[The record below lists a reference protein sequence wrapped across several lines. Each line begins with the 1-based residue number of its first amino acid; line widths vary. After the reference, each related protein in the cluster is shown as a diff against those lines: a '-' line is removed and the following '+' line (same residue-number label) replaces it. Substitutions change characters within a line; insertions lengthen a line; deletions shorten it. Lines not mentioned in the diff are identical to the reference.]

1 MPVFPASFNTSFLC
15 CIIASFTPSRCF
27 SSDFSVE
34 AVNRAIASL
43 IFVSFEVTAS
53 LTDSPSFLN
62 SSFSIFSVD
71 SALSFSFFSNS
82 APVCKRLL
90 IKCSFQP
97 DILPAVRVCNADTA
111 SRHPDHFKP
120 RLCERLNHILTA
132 FYLSG
137 MVKCVYTAC
146 NALSKCLFRFR
157 QVIRK
162 GQRPAVLRGVGVMQS
177 VMVIH
182 QRLPGINSR
191 PVCAVVVRLETFS
204 GL

>member
-90 IKCSFQP
+90 IKRSFQS
-97 DILPAVRVCNADTA
+97 DIPPAVRVCNADTA

-162 GQRPAVLRGVGVMQS
+162 SQRPAVLRGVGVMQS

>member
-27 SSDFSVE
+27 FSDSSVE

-43 IFVSFEVTAS
+43 IFVSFDVTAL
-53 LTDSPSFLN
+53 LTDFSSLLN
-62 SSFSIFSVD
+62 SSFSIVSVD

-97 DILPAVRVCNADTA
+97 DILPTVRVCNADTA

-120 RLCERLNHILTA
+120 CLCERLNHILTA
-132 FYLSG
+132 FYLPDMIKS
-137 MVKCVYTAC
+137 VYPAC
-146 NALSKCLFRFR
+146 DALCKRLFRFR
-157 QVIRK
+157 QVIRES
-162 GQRPAVLRGVGVMQS
+162 QYPAVLRGVGVMQP
-177 VMVIH
+177 VMVIN

-191 PVCAVVVRLETFS
+191 PVCPVVVRLEAFS

>member
-1 MPVFPASFNTSFLC
+1 MPVFPASFNTSLLC

-27 SSDFSVE
+27 SSDSSVE

-43 IFVSFEVTAS
+43 IFVSFDVTAS
-53 LTDSPSFLN
+53 LTDSPSLLN
-62 SSFSIFSVD
+62 SLFSIFSVD

-97 DILPAVRVCNADTA
+97 DILPAVRICNADTA
-111 SRHPDHFKP
+111 SRHPDHFQP
-120 RLCERLNHILTA
+120 RLSERLNHILTA

-137 MVKCVYTAC
+137 MVKCIYTSRD
-146 NALSKCLFRFR
+146 ALSKRLFRFR
-157 QVIRK
+157 QVIREC
-162 GQRPAVLRGVGVMQS
+162 QRPAVLRGVRVMQP

-191 PVCAVVVRLETFS
+191 PVCAVVVRLEAFS